1 MNGGAAEQAFPAVY
15 RPGDFL
21 LAELVLPELTTFLD
35 LAFRSYPVIGY
46 CLYGEWSA
54 SMVANRTGTGEARD
68 NDKRWGHNL

>member
-54 SMVANRTGTGEARD
+54 SVVANPHWNGRSEGQ
-68 NDKRWGHNL
+68 